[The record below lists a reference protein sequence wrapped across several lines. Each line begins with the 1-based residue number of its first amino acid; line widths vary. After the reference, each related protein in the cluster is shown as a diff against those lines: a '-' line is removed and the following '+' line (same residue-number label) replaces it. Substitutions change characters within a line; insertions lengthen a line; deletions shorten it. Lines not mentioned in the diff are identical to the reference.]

1 MRCYDQDYDCP
12 RSECEVIPVRT
23 AAQDINRDKALVNY
37 LNLLSE

>member
-12 RSECEVIPVRT
+12 RSECEVIPVR

-37 LNLLSE
+37 LTLLSE

>member
-1 MRCYDQDYDCP
+1 MTRTMIVP
-12 RSECEVIPVRT
+12 GRNVKSSLLVR